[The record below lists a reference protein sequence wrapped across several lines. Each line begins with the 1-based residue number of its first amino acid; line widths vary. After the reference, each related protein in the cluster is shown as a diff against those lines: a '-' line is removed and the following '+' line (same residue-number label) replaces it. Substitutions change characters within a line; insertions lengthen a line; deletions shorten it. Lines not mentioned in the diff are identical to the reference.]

1 MKAKQVLRK
10 QMTGLLH
17 TLPAAEL
24 AAGSSVICRN
34 LLKTVQYKTAQRIIA
49 FLNMA
54 DEVCL
59 DPFIEA
65 ALAAGKEIYVPRCLE
80 NRRMAAVRLCNIKDT
95 VPDICGIRTARPG
108 APVCAP
114 QDLDLIIVSGLAFD
128 RAGHRL
134 GRGAGFYDRF
144 LTDLGNAAIMA
155 VAFSGQVLPQ
165 VPAEGHDIGIPV
177 ILTEKEYIECT

>member
-34 LLKTVQYKTAQRIIA
+34 LLKTVQYKTAQRIMA

-59 DPFIEA
+59 DPFI
-65 ALAAGKEIYVPRCLE
+65 
-80 NRRMAAVRLCNIKDT
+80 
-95 VPDICGIRTARPG
+95 
-108 APVCAP
+108 
-114 QDLDLIIVSGLAFD
+114 
-128 RAGHRL
+128 
-134 GRGAGFYDRF
+134 
-144 LTDLGNAAIMA
+144 
-155 VAFSGQVLPQ
+155 
-165 VPAEGHDIGIPV
+165 
-177 ILTEKEYIECT
+177 